1 MRPPAVVAVAAALL
15 TLPLA
20 ARPAGADVTLIRGG
34 AAIASFSH
42 TSADGCVHTVGELA
56 AVRLSGG
63 DQPSG
68 VYVTGSQED
77 VCAGTGNG
85 FAGFSPAS
93 FTAVGLLFA
102 HLHATVAAPSYSGG
116 ADVTFA
122 VDLTWLGRGP
132 ISRSHDVW
140 DDGSAI
146 NVQWSASR
154 DAATTGALVG
164 NGVAMTIDG
173 ATLAR
178 EVSGTI
184 TR

>member
-1 MRPPAVVAVAAALL
+1 MRTPAVVAVAAALVAH
-15 TLPLA
+15 PLA

-34 AAIASFSH
+34 AALASFSH

-56 AVRLSGG
+56 AVQLSGG
-63 DQPSG
+63 ELPSG

-85 FAGFSPAS
+85 FAGYSPAS
-93 FTAVGLLFA
+93 FTVLGLLFGRV
-102 HLHATVAAPSYSGG
+102 HATVAAPSYSGG
-116 ADVTFA
+116 DDFTFD
-122 VDLTWLGRGP
+122 VDLTWLGSGP

-154 DAATTGALVG
+154 AAVTVGTLVG
-164 NGVAMTIDG
+164 NGLALAVDS